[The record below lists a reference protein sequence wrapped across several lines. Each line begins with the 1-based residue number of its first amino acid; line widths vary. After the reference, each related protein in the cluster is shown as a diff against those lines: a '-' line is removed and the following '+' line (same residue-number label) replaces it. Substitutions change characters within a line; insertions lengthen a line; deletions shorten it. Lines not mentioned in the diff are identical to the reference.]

1 MMMMMMN
8 YLFLLALDYARCDKF
23 ILFGLD
29 CVSYPCHQAGN
40 ECLVMDVVMVILLSL
55 SYKQCHNDK

>member
-1 MMMMMMN
+1 MMMMN
-8 YLFLLALDYARCDKF
+8 NLFLLALDYAQGNIF

-40 ECLVMDVVMVILLSL
+40 ECLVMDVVISDFDAFTFIQAMS
-55 SYKQCHNDK
+55 Q